1 MYLKLTDNSEKNAQ
15 KLFCYLKRSSGVY
28 ILLLLSLKISGMGRV
43 ATQSVHSIRSGS
55 FGYPTANVSVMVVGD
70 SLDAVDAFNKY
81 PQLTEV
87 QVLGQERNWKEIVKL
102 YKLFN
107 PDVVLLDTKKS
118 TSDDFMALGK
128 IRKINPHTKIVD
140 VSADQLL

>member
-1 MYLKLTDNSEKNAQ
+1 
-15 KLFCYLKRSSGVY
+15 
-28 ILLLLSLKISGMGRV
+28 MGRV
-43 ATQSVHSIRSGS
+43 ATQSMEHLPEHSIVSSTG
-55 FGYPTANVSVMVVGD
+55 NVSVMVVGD

-87 QVLGQERNWKEIVKL
+87 QVLGEQLDWKEIVKL
-102 YKLFN
+102 YKTFN
-107 PDVVLLDTKKS
+107 PDVVLLDAKKS

-128 IRKINPHTKIVD
+128 IRKLNPHTKIVD

>member
-1 MYLKLTDNSEKNAQ
+1 MYSQ
-15 KLFCYLKRSSGVY
+15 GHCS
-28 ILLLLSLKISGMGRV
+28 I
-43 ATQSVHSIRSGS
+43 ATS
-55 FGYPTANVSVMVVGD
+55 TENVSVMVVGD

-87 QVLGQERNWKEIVKL
+87 QVLGEERNWKEIVKL
-102 YKLFN
+102 YKMFS
-107 PDVVLLDTKKS
+107 PDVVLLDAKKS

-128 IRKINPHTKIVD
+128 IRKLNPHTKIVD